1 MKEKCTITY
10 LEEVENDLDQLSDE
24 LLEEYD
30 SKIQELM
37 NNIHL
42 GKPLTFKN
50 GKDLRGCYKIFFDKA
65 RYRIVY
71 RKIGNDIEIT
81 GVEKVDEPTAEI
93 IAVGPRKNQKV
104 YEDANIRI
112 NR

>member
-37 NNIHL
+37 NNIQKSLTSSNSCLSCKPTEYVLQHCFLQSQTKNHL
-42 GKPLTFKN
+42 VL
-50 GKDLRGCYKIFFDKA
+50 LIL
-65 RYRIVY
+65 
-71 RKIGNDIEIT
+71 
-81 GVEKVDEPTAEI
+81 
-93 IAVGPRKNQKV
+93 QKV
-104 YEDANIRI
+104 LRQNCQQVILRQPHTQQDFFL
-112 NR
+112 